1 MATSKRPLSPFMIGP
16 YYRPQLTSVLSILHR
31 ATGVF
36 LVLGAVLLVAM
47 LLAAA
52 AGPEAFAIATRCA
65 YSLPGKALALATVF
79 ALAYHFFNGVRHL
92 LWDIGWGY
100 GAQGEPE
107 KAAPTRRMAKA
118 YHAMR
123 NALWGKV
130 LGYGLV
136 SGNDDV
142 SRTGRIVIVLS
153 IVLTAGIAW
162 CAWRALGGAA

>member
-31 ATGVF
+31 GTGVF

-47 LLAAA
+47 LMAAA
-52 AGPEAFAIATRCA
+52 AGPEAFAVATRCA

-100 GAQGEPE
+100 ELPRVYATGYLVVALTLLSTL
-107 KAAPTRRMAKA
+107 AI
-118 YHAMR
+118 AML
-123 NALWGKV
+123 AL
-130 LGYGLV
+130 
-136 SGNDDV
+136 
-142 SRTGRIVIVLS
+142 
-153 IVLTAGIAW
+153 
-162 CAWRALGGAA
+162 RAGGAA